1 MILLIV
7 IGIINPLGASVS
19 PEEIVP
25 LASGIQNG
33 YQTLDGIGGV
43 LITIMLITAA
53 YNYGYKDHED
63 VKKMIV
69 GADLISAALLA
80 IVYGGLTYLGSTA
93 SGIPE
98 YAGLDQAGLL
108 VAITYHLM
116 GKYGV
121 YALAAIVILACV
133 TTALGLSSIVGD
145 YFEEL
150 THGKLKYKQI
160 VIALIAISYAMSNF
174 GLSQII
180 AIAGPVL
187 NILYPPLIVLVL
199 GAYVEKITD
208 NDHVICVGTYVAL
221 ITSILSTI
229 STSGHPIA
237 FIDNLPF
244 ASFGLGWVIPALI
257 GCGLGAFWKKDAALL
272 SGKELKA
279 GKKLEAE

>member
-1 MILLIV
+1 
-7 IGIINPLGASVS
+7 
-19 PEEIVP
+19 
-25 LASGIQNG
+25 
-33 YQTLDGIGGV
+33 
-43 LITIMLITAA
+43 
-53 YNYGYKDHED
+53 
-63 VKKMIV
+63 
-69 GADLISAALLA
+69 
-80 IVYGGLTYLGSTA
+80 
-93 SGIPE
+93 
-98 YAGLDQAGLL
+98 
-108 VAITYHLM
+108 M

-121 YALAAIVILACV
+121 YALATIVILACV

-208 NDHVICVGTYVAL
+208 NDHVICVGTYMAL

-257 GCGLGAFWKKDAALL
+257 GCGLGGFWKKDAALF